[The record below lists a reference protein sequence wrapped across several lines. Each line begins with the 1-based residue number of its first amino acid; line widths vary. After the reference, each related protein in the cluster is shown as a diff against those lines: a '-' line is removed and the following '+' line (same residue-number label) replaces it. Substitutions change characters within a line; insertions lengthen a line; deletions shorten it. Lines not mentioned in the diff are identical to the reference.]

1 MTRKVLITGGAGFI
15 GFHLAKKLLNLNY
28 EIDILDNFS
37 RGVND
42 LDLARLAKNKKIKLL
57 SLDMLDKNQC
67 KKITEEN
74 YSYIYHL
81 AAIIGVKHVLKS
93 PYHVLQKKM
102 LIS

>member
-42 LDLARLAKNKKIKLL
+42 LDLARLAKNKK
-57 SLDMLDKNQC
+57 N
-67 KKITEEN
+67 
-74 YSYIYHL
+74 
-81 AAIIGVKHVLKS
+81 
-93 PYHVLQKKM
+93 
-102 LIS
+102 